1 MSLNRLVPALI
12 LASARET
19 QSDDAPGPSQT
30 KPLPRP
36 LPPLA
41 RALAPLLQT
50 PRAITQKYRTRLARL
65 LAEED
70 EDEDDATA
78 GAEHDM
84 MCFALKYDKGDD
96 EDGNDED
103 EASAEEHWRRG
114 VLDRMEKRE

>member
-19 QSDDAPGPSQT
+19 QSDDAPGPSHT
-30 KPLPRP
+30 KP

-96 EDGNDED
+96 EDGNYED
-103 EASAEEHWRRG
+103 EASAEERWRRG